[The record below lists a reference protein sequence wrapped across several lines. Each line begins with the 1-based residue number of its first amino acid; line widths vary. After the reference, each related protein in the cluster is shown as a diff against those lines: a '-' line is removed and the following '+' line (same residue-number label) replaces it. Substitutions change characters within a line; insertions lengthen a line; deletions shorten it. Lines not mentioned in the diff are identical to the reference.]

1 MTSKMIHFT
10 SLRQGVR
17 GLALALVLTALT
29 AVSAPAQDVQRI
41 AAVVNDEAVSF
52 FDLFE
57 RVKLVVITSG
67 LEGSPEEVRRLTP
80 QVLKA
85 LIDEHLRL
93 QEGER
98 RNIAVSEDE
107 INQAIGAIE
116 QSNQMPPGAFMKFLE
131 ERRISVETLKTRL
144 RSELVW
150 SKLVNRRLLRTVT
163 INDEDIDNELDQLRK
178 NFGKPEYLIS
188 EIFISVDSPSDNKRV
203 RDDATELARQL
214 RGGADFDAMVN
225 QFSEGVT
232 ANQGGGVGWVNAE
245 QLSPNVVTA
254 LKTLEEGEISDPIVF
269 GGGYMIIKLRDRRQ
283 LRGADPD
290 DVEINLR
297 QILLTLPPD
306 SPQED
311 IDSTMALATVIRETV
326 DGCDDMASIAAEI
339 DPSLP
344 GDLGMM
350 KLKDA
355 PDHIRAVLSGL
366 PLETI
371 SEPVRSER
379 GDVLL
384 LMICEMI
391 EPDINLPDRDQI
403 RNSLLVKQLNRVAR
417 QYLRDLRRDAFVDIR
432 I

>member
-1 MTSKMIHFT
+1 MIHFT